1 MKIKSINPYTEEV
14 NWTYDLLSFGEC
26 KAQIEKSRTAFI
38 TWSSLPIEERAK
50 SFTKVGEVLR
60 QKTNTYAEIITKEMG
75 KPITQSRTEIQKCT
89 WLCDYYAEKA
99 PEFLNDEVVDTGSEK
114 CTQLCDYYA
123 KDAAEFLKDEVVDT
137 GSEKSYVTCEPL
149 GVIFG
154 IMPWNFPFWQVFR
167 FAVPAICAGN
177 VCVLKHAS
185 NVPRSALEIE
195 KVFLEAG
202 LPEGVFKTL
211 LIDSKTAMEVLKA
224 NLVDGVSLTGSIGAG
239 SEIGKLSGEAIEPLV
254 LELGGS
260 DPFIV
265 LEDADIEKAAQVAV
279 KSRFINAGQSCIAA
293 KRFIVVEDVVGDFIK
308 AFERYTKELKIG
320 DPMDEETDIGPLAKK
335 EFIDN
340 LDGILKDAIEKGA
353 KPQTYGEEH
362 EKGFFFNPTIIPG
375 ASNDMKVFNI
385 EVFGPVA
392 PIITAKDEDEAVELA
407 NSTEFGLGAEIWSEN
422 LGRAL
427 RLVNKIKSGFVAVN
441 GMVKS
446 DPRLPFGGIKKS
458 GVGRELSHYG
468 IKEFVN
474 IKTVTV
480 NK

>member
-1 MKIKSINPYTEEV
+1 MKIESINPYTEEV
-14 NWTYDLLSFGEC
+14 NWTYDALSFGEC
-26 KAQIEKSRTAFI
+26 SAQIEKSRKVFL

-50 SFTKVGEVLR
+50 FFANVGEVLR
-60 QKTNTYAEIITKEMG
+60 QNTNTYAEIITKEMG
-75 KPITQSRTEIQKCT
+75 KPITQSRAEIQKCT

-99 PEFLNDEVVDTGSEK
+99 PEFLKDEVVDTGSEK

-167 FAVPAICAGN
+167 FAVPATCAGN

-202 LPEGVFKTL
+202 LPEGVFKSF
-211 LIDSKTAMEVLKA
+211 LIDSKTAMEILKA
-224 NLVDGVSLTGSIGAG
+224 NLVNGVSLTGSIGAG

-265 LEDADIEKAAQVAV
+265 LEDADIEKAARLAV
-279 KSRFINAGQSCIAA
+279 KSRFINTGQSCIAA

-340 LDGILKDAIEKGA
+340 LDGTLKDAIEKGA

-362 EKGFFFNPTIIPG
+362 EKGFFFNPTIIP
-375 ASNDMKVFNI
+375 AATSDMKVFNV

-422 LGRAL
+422 LERAL
-427 RLVNKIKSGFVAVN
+427 RLVKKIKSGFVAIN

-468 IKEFVN
+468 IKEFLN
-474 IKTVTV
+474 IKTVIV